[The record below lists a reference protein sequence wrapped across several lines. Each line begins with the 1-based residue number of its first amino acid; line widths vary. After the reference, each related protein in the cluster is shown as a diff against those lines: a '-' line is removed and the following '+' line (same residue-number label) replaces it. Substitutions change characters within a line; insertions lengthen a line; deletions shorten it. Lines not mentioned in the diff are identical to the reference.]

1 MRNRLLLLGAALA
14 AFGASLL
21 SGFHF
26 DDYAIF
32 SGPLLLSASRPQA
45 LTNATY
51 WLNNQIGGRDP
62 FTYHLFSL
70 ALYLAAVFLAYE
82 CLSRLLPERAAFAAA
97 AVFAIHPIQ
106 AEAVNYVSARADLL
120 SAVFCLAALLC
131 WLTNRR
137 WLAVPCFAAA
147 LLANEY
153 CLALPLLLLV
163 VEQALPPASSL
174 RQRIPFLAMFL
185 LSLAA
190 LACLIHALRIS
201 HGLIAPLKYFLAQG
215 PALWRYLRLLA
226 IPYGFSVDP
235 DIRVPA
241 IWLGAL
247 AWAALAAAAFL
258 AWRARRS
265 QWTLWLLTG
274 LLLLLPASSALPR
287 PNLYADHRTF
297 LSMFAFAAAAGL
309 LLTRVKTNALA
320 VTVVAAVTLLSVT
333 GTAVWLS
340 SPLLWRRTAGC
351 WQVFSRT
358 SVWLSDE
365 SLWQE
370 AVRRAP
376 EKVRPKIELSRD
388 LPAAGA
394 LDLLQRAQNQA
405 PHDPAIPAE
414 MGKVLLQERQVDPAL
429 IAFGQALALD
439 PNNPEYL
446 TDRGVALYMSGL
458 TERARADFERALDID
473 PNYAPATESLRK
485 FPQDP

>member
-14 AFGASLL
+14 AFGASLF
-21 SGFHF
+21 SGFHS

-32 SGPLLLSASRPQA
+32 ADPLLLSPSRPRA

-70 ALYLAAVFLAYE
+70 ALFLGAVLLAYA
-82 CLSRLLPERAAFAAA
+82 CLRRLFPERAALAAA
-97 AVFAIHPIQ
+97 AVFAVHPIQ

-120 SAVFCLAALLC
+120 AAVFCLAALLC
-131 WLTNRR
+131 WLANRR

-147 LLANEY
+147 LLSNEY
-153 CLALPLLLLV
+153 SLLFPLLLCRGRACPTPTRWLN
-163 VEQALPPASSL
+163 
-174 RQRIPFLAMFL
+174 RIPLLAVCA

-190 LACLIHALRIS
+190 LGRLIYAQRIS
-201 HGLIAPLKYFLAQG
+201 HGLIAPWKYFLAQG

-226 IPYGFSVDP
+226 IPYGFTVDP
-235 DIRVPA
+235 DVRVPA

-247 AWAALAAAAFL
+247 AWAAFIAAAFL

-274 LLLLLPASSALPR
+274 LLLLLPASSALTQ
-287 PNLYADHRTF
+287 PNLYADHRAF
-297 LSMFAFAAAAGL
+297 LPMFAFAAAAGL

-320 VTVVAAVTLLSVT
+320 ISVLTVLALLSVVRT
-333 GTAVWLS
+333 TVWLNDK
-340 SPLLWRRTAGC
+340 T
-351 WQVFSRT
+351 
-358 SVWLSDE
+358 
-365 SLWQE
+365 LWQE

-376 EKVRPKIELSRD
+376 ERVRPKIELSRD
-388 LPAAGA
+388 LPAADA

-439 PNNPEYL
+439 PNNPEYY

-458 TERARADFERALDID
+458 TERARADFERALEID
-473 PNYAPATESLRK
+473 PNYAPATENLRK
-485 FPQDP
+485 FPPAP